1 MRNEIDKAFE
11 ITRKENRPALISF
24 TVAGDN
30 TKKKSLEIL
39 KSISSTVDIAE
50 WGMAF
55 NCPGADGPEIQNSSY
70 RAIKNGINLND
81 TFSLIKKYKK
91 YKNSKPLILMG
102 YYQLI
107 YNYGEKKFIKKCK
120 NVGVSGLIVVDLPWP
135 DNKNFSKLCKKNS
148 ICFVQ
153 LIAPTTSK
161 SRMKSIVRDSHQLIY
176 QVSNVNITGGKL
188 KSTAKTILK
197 NYQIIKKINPT
208 KNVIIGFGITKD
220 TIADF
225 KTANGLVV
233 GSACCK
239 VISNA
244 IKNGLNP
251 AKKLN
256 NMLIRLK
263 EKLK

>member
-11 ITRKENRPALISF
+11 ITKKENRPALISF

-39 KSISSTVDIAE
+39 KSISNTVDIAE

-70 RAIKNGINLND
+70 RAIKNGITLD
-81 TFSLIKKYKK
+81 STFLLIKKYKK
-91 YKNSKPLILMG
+91 IKNSKPLILMG

-107 YNYGEKKFIKKCK
+107 YNYGEKKFIKKCRD
-120 NVGVSGLIVVDLPWP
+120 VGVAGLIVVDLPWP
-135 DNKNFSKLCKKNS
+135 DNRSFAKLCKKNS

-153 LIAPTTSK
+153 LIAPTTTK
-161 SRMKSIVRDSHQLIY
+161 KRMKLIVKDSHQLIY
-176 QVSNVNITGGKL
+176 QVSNINITGGKL
-188 KSTAKTILK
+188 KSTAKTILN
-197 NYQIIKKINPT
+197 NYKTIKRIYPS
-208 KNVIIGFGITKD
+208 KNVIIGFGITID
-220 TIADF
+220 TISNF
-225 KTANGLVV
+225 KEANGLVV

-239 VISNA
+239 VISNT
-244 IKNGLNP
+244 IKKRQNP

-256 NMLIRLK
+256 NMLL
-263 EKLK
+263 KLKTKIL